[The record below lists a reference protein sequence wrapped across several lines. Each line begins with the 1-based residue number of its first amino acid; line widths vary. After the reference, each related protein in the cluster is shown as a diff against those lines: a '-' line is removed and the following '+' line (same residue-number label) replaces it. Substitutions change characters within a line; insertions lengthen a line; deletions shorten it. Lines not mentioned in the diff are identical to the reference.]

1 MRLGLPLLLTAL
13 CAVAVPAAAQAPG
26 AAAVPPL
33 APAPAATPAKAPHAL
48 KVCGNPDNL
57 PYSNQAQQGFEN
69 RIAQLIGAELGV
81 PVTYLWHAQRRGY
94 LRQTLN
100 AGRCDVVMGAPV
112 GLPRLATTQPY
123 YRSTYVFVTRKDRK
137 LGINSFDDLALKPL
151 KIGLHAVGDD
161 GDNPPPVYSLARR
174 GLAHNVVGYK
184 LWDVDGIKNPQG
196 RIIDAVAKGDIDVA
210 VVWGPFAGYFAKQQ
224 RTPLTIVPAPT
235 DIAALPL
242 EYSMA
247 LGVRTGDDALRR
259 RLDAVLD
266 KRRDDIRAILADY
279 GVPLVDEPALAATA
293 AFGTRTHGGEQK
305 KE

>member
-1 MRLGLPLLLTAL
+1 MKRELPLLAAL
-13 CAVAVPAAAQAPG
+13 GFVSASAAAQAP
-26 AAAVPPL
+26 
-33 APAPAATPAKAPHAL
+33 APAAAAAPAVAKSSETL
-48 KVCGNPDNL
+48 RVCANPDNL
-57 PYSNQAQQGFEN
+57 PFSNQEQKGFEN
-69 RIAQLIGAELGV
+69 RIAQLIGAELGL
-81 PVTYLWHAQRRGY
+81 PVSYLWHAQRRGY
-94 LRQTLN
+94 LRRTLN

-112 GLPRLATTQPY
+112 GLPSLATTEPY

-137 LGINSFDDLALKPL
+137 LGIRSFDDPALKGL
-151 KIGLHAVGDD
+151 KVGLHAVGDD
-161 GDNPPPVYSLARR
+161 GENPPPVYSLARR

-224 RTPLTIVPAPT
+224 RIPLTIVPAPT

-259 RLDAVLD
+259 RLEAILD

-279 GVPLVDEPALAATA
+279 GVPLVDKPALVATA
-293 AFGTRTHGGEQK
+293 SKGTRTQGGEQK

>member
-1 MRLGLPLLLTAL
+1 MRRRLPLLATL
-13 CAVAVPAAAQAPG
+13 CAVSAPAAAQAPG
-26 AAAVPPL
+26 AAAVPAL
-33 APAPAATPAKAPHAL
+33 APSAATAPPKAADAL
-48 KVCGNPDNL
+48 RVCANPDNL
-57 PYSNQAQQGFEN
+57 PFSNQTQQGFEN
-69 RIAQLIGAELGV
+69 KIAQLIGAELGL
-81 PVTYLWHAQRRGY
+81 PVSYVWHAQRRGY
-94 LRQTLN
+94 LRRTLN

-112 GLPRLATTQPY
+112 GLPSLATTEPY
-123 YRSTYVFVTRKDRK
+123 YRSAYVFVTRKDRK
-137 LGINSFDDLALKPL
+137 LGISSFDDPALKPL
-151 KIGLHAVGDD
+151 RIGLHAVGDD

-174 GLAHNVVGYK
+174 GMARNVVGFK

-210 VVWGPFAGYFAKQQ
+210 IVWGPFAGYFAKQQ
-224 RTPLTIVPAPT
+224 PIPLTIVPAPT

-266 KRRDDIRAILADY
+266 KRRDDIRAILAGY
-279 GVPLVDEPALAATA
+279 GVPLVDKPAFAATA
-293 AFGTRTHGGEQK
+293 ATGMRAQGGKQK